1 MNMKTSQELSP
12 EQISFV
18 RRVVRNPVLFAN
30 HFLRVSLWEREM
42 EILRSV
48 KTHRRTA
55 VKACHGVGKT
65 FTLAAARR
73 KLPKRYPTIED

>member
-18 RRVVRNPVLFAN
+18 RKVVRNPVLFAN
-30 HFLRVSLWEREM
+30 HFLAVSLWERET
-42 EILRSV
+42 EILRSI

-65 FTLAAARR
+65 FTLAVAALWCLAR
-73 KLPKRYPTIED
+73 